1 MFFNFSKNKYWT
13 YLFLFFGFYFFINS
27 DQFSMVWII
36 SGAACIFLIFR
47 WRAHALE
54 CAADELEKWELKE
67 IIRIH
72 DIPRKRAIKPVLKEK
87 KKSRSGLEP
96 LLEALQAPVLP
107 LNDLDNKPNP
117 NQLNIDIILD
127 NKLFFAELRK
137 NRKRRKIEKYPY
149 LGDKEQLGKEFRY
162 LAFLLFKYVFVPA
175 RFFLLIVCWIIV
187 ALSFY
192 EFLTPD
198 LPMLFVYN
206 GIHYLI
212 QDKLSVVIFLY
223 FPQDMG
229 IVVYKSLLIWAIIR
243 PLKQVY
249 LFVKAEIL
257 PLCKKLVEKVLLIIE
272 IILITFDEK

>member
-107 LNDLDNKPNP
+107 LNDLDNKPKSP
-117 NQLNIDIILD
+117 TTLS
-127 NKLFFAELRK
+127 KK
-137 NRKRRKIEKYPY
+137 PY
-149 LGDKEQLGKEFRY
+149 
-162 LAFLLFKYVFVPA
+162 
-175 RFFLLIVCWIIV
+175 
-187 ALSFY
+187 S
-192 EFLTPD
+192 
-198 LPMLFVYN
+198 
-206 GIHYLI
+206 
-212 QDKLSVVIFLY
+212 
-223 FPQDMG
+223 
-229 IVVYKSLLIWAIIR
+229 
-243 PLKQVY
+243 
-249 LFVKAEIL
+249 
-257 PLCKKLVEKVLLIIE
+257 
-272 IILITFDEK
+272 

>member
-36 SGAACIFLIFR
+36 SGAVCIFLIFR

-127 NKLFFAELRK
+127 NKLFFVELKK
-137 NRKRRKIEKYPY
+137 NRKKRKIEKYPY

-162 LAFLLFKYVFVPA
+162 LAFLLFRYVFVPV
-175 RFFLLIVCWIIV
+175 RFFILIVCWIIIV
-187 ALSFY
+187 LSFY

-206 GIHYLI
+206 EVHYLL
-212 QDKLSVVIFLY
+212 QDKLRFVIFLY
-223 FPQDMG
+223 FPQDLG
-229 IVVYKSLLIWAIIR
+229 IVVYKFLLIWAIIR

-249 LFVKAEIL
+249 LFIKAEIL
-257 PLCKKLVEKVLLIIE
+257 PLYKKLVEKILLIIE
-272 IILITFDEK
+272 IISITFDEK

>member
-229 IVVYKSLLIWAIIR
+229 MVVYKSLLIWAIIR